1 MIADWVNTVLVF
13 ADHLA
18 GRYFVASI
26 REGGRSERRLGLQG
40 PRELYEETRESFHA
54 AGQISVPR
62 RCRRRWW
69 RPGSEG
75 ASPTGVGAGVTA
87 RISKCWPERWRRWVS
102 LQRRCGAFARCVA
115 GDQRESRGSVD
126 DLARF
131 TPTYQKVISV
141 ISLQARVQ
149 CLSPGDAT
157 IFSNVHARQEGKRA
171 SGD

>member
-18 GRYFVASI
+18 GRCFVRRV
-26 REGGRSERRLGLQG
+26 REGDEASVDWGCRDRGTLRRNA
-40 PRELYEETRESFHA
+40 ESFHA
-54 AGQISVPR
+54 AGQISIPR

-75 ASPTGVGAGVTA
+75 GPTGVGAGVTA

-102 LQRRCGAFARCVA
+102 LQRHCGAFARCVA

-131 TPTYQKVISV
+131 TPTYQGCK
-141 ISLQARVQ
+141 
-149 CLSPGDAT
+149 
-157 IFSNVHARQEGKRA
+157 K
-171 SGD
+171 